1 MTGGRVWS
9 VLAGLILVVLVMG
22 FAALN
27 GSQHVTLRL
36 GFVTLYYVPL
46 TAVAFGGL
54 VAGMLIMFVAG
65 IRSDLRVR
73 RILRER
79 LADEAREAQSRV
91 DRNQVDLFGL
101 TGDSTP
107 HRSRSDVPHDGG

>member
-1 MTGGRVWS
+1 MSGRAPS
-9 VLAGLILVVLVMG
+9 ILAALLLVVLVVG

-79 LADEAREAQSRV
+79 LADEAREEQSRV

-101 TGDSTP
+101 SADP
-107 HRSRSDVPHDGG
+107 SDDGPGGAPPGGG